1 MSTAAAQL
9 REAVDLVGLFAEVTS
24 VRQQG
29 SSAKALCPFHE
40 EKTPSMVIDGDRG
53 LYHCFGC
60 QSGGD
65 AITFVQEQ
73 FRVDFREALRI
84 LGDRAGVDVSSGAGR
99 SASRAGRLAD
109 VRRRAASFFQERL
122 KSGPDAARA
131 RAWLRRARG
140 CTSERVADWGLGFA
154 PAAGSALVDHLRS
167 ARVSD
172 GDMTA
177 AGVAERTAEGLAARW
192 RAGEVMWPVRRP
204 SGEVWGFAA
213 ESVGG
218 GWEWPAHGGRAVFG
232 LDWARSAAA
241 RRGYALVV
249 KSFHEVA
256 VCREAGVETAVAA
269 CSDQL
274 TKQQM
279 EVLGRYVS
287 KVVVASGGSGLV
299 EAAAAGGEG
308 PPDVYLA
315 ETPMISGDGS
325 LTDEA
330 ELVASAVPLPL
341 AQLRA
346 AAAADREQTA
356 GGSSGGE
363 RNTAVRRLL
372 SRYPAGPVR
381 NELAAVA
388 SAEAGVPAEWLLP
401 APGRRSPDLAAV

>member
-1 MSTAAAQL
+1 MSTVAAQL
-9 REAVDLVGLFAEVTS
+9 REATDLVGLFSEVTS

-84 LGDRAGVDVSSGAGR
+84 LGDRVGVDVSSGVGR
-99 SASRAGRLAD
+99 AASRAGRLAD
-109 VRRRAASFFQERL
+109 VRRRAAAFFQERL
-122 KSGPDAARA
+122 KSGPEAARA
-131 RAWLRRARG
+131 RSYLRRVRG
-140 CTSERVADWGLGFA
+140 CTSERVADCGLGFA

-167 ARVSD
+167 VRVSD

-177 AGVAERTAEGLAARW
+177 AGVAERTAGGLAARW
-192 RAGEVMWPVRRP
+192 RSGEVMWPVRRA

-218 GWEWPAHGGRAVFG
+218 GWEWPASGGRAVFG

-249 KSFHEVA
+249 ESFHEVA

-269 CSDQL
+269 CSDRLTEQQL
-274 TKQQM
+274 

-299 EAAAAGGEG
+299 EAAAAGGSG
-308 PPDVYLA
+308 PDVYLA
-315 ETPMISGDGS
+315 EAPLIGRDGS

-346 AAAADREQTA
+346 AAAVDREQSA
-356 GGSSGGE
+356 VGSSSGD
-363 RNTAVRRLL
+363 RNAAVRRLL
-372 SRYPAGPVR
+372 SQYPPGPVR

-388 SAEAGVPAEWLLP
+388 AAEAGVPAEWLLP